1 MKLTIYKSP
10 VSTLANARASTPP
23 ATLAA
28 SKEAFEKKLAALRVA
43 TGRSERFI
51 SLCAC
56 AVHDRR
62 FSVVYER
69 SDPERPFTIAGIH
82 SEGEVDA
89 AASGS
94 ASMNGSKTLPVSDVD
109 MTGWRCPYCQD
120 NDRTVACGKCGT
132 TVCSGRTRSYPGT
145 ADIFECRASC
155 GARGTLQDAETI
167 KGIEE
172 VRKAAFASRSVP
184 LRDRLPSPAND
195 TLLLGWSK
203 NQHRLK

>member
-1 MKLTIYKSP
+1 MKLTIFKSP
-10 VSTLANARASTPP
+10 VPALANPRASTPT

-28 SKEAFEKKLAALRVA
+28 SKDAFEKKLAALRVA

-62 FSVVYER
+62 FTVVYER
-69 SDPERPFTIAGIH
+69 SDAERPFTIAGIH
-82 SEGEVDA
+82 REGEGEV

-94 ASMNGSKTLPVSDVD
+94 ASTNGNKTLPVSAVD
-109 MTGWRCPYCQD
+109 MTGWRCPYCQ
-120 NDRTVACGKCGT
+120 NSSRTVACGKCGT

-145 ADIFECRASC
+145 AEIFECRASC
-155 GARGTLQDAETI
+155 GARGTMHDAETI
-167 KGIEE
+167 RGIEE

-184 LRDRLPSPAND
+184 LRDRLPSPTSAA
-195 TLLLGWSK
+195 LLLGWSK
-203 NQHRLK
+203 NQ